1 MTLIGVGKN
10 IHFKLRQKGIV
21 SKLKFKNI
29 KNHSLLFK
37 MTPPNQILNVLK
49 NIFLS
54 LFQSFK
60 RKYVYICLTVLH
72 FIAIY

>member
-1 MTLIGVGKN
+1 MTLSGVGKN

-49 NIFLS
+49 NIFFYLYFNLS
-54 LFQSFK
+54 KENTCIF
-60 RKYVYICLTVLH
+60 V
-72 FIAIY
+72 